1 MQLSPAHEHS
11 SHLGELA
18 QVAGAAIGLDV
29 DGEELGGGKRLGTQ
43 IHEPMS
49 GTPRAGRQE
58 AAFAA
63 ALDLQPRLLEIEVAQ
78 QAVHHLI

>member
-1 MQLSPAHEHS
+1 MQLAPAHEHR

-18 QVAGAAIGLDV
+18 QIAGAAIGLDV
-29 DGEELGGGKRLGTQ
+29 DGKELGGGKGLGTQ

-63 ALDLQPRLLEIEVAQ
+63 ALDLESRLLEVEVAQ
-78 QAVHHLI
+78 